1 MRKPAHLVLTLIALG
16 IIVTLFGILSL
27 QPVRAAGPVC
37 NNNGCSLI
45 HTTTDDFVR
54 GEFYAT
60 GLRKLGD
67 GEVQLLP
74 VGLSTPW
81 SATTNLPAKRAELAL
96 VSYNNILYAIGGFDG
111 KDYRTEIY
119 SATTTL
125 VGGNITSGW
134 ALADNLPEARAGA
147 SAVVARVPDPI
158 LYVLGGGTG
167 TGSNTI
173 FYKKIGAGGSLGAN
187 WESATLPQSLIYS
200 GLVYRNNNLYVLGG
214 GSNGTTN
221 VWRVPIINTN
231 GDVGTIVQDL
241 SLDKQ
246 LTMLSAVNW
255 EGDSKGFLY
264 TLGGY
269 DYLADSSS
277 PDVYSTFFNPDNTLN
292 NGGPSGGWNNTSL
305 IDAFNAHGAV
315 QYNGAIYVIGGRQG
329 IDAQDA
335 VTKVQTA
342 LIDPDGSLHNFG
354 GNVGNW
360 IITEPLPEARFFHGT
375 TANDGGELYIAGG
388 YSNQFKATTTVYHG
402 STTGAASTY
411 APEGEYI
418 GEPMDAGANGQLVR
432 LNWHAAVQNT
442 SKMSL
447 TMYYRSANNLNT
459 LRNRSWTLAGNSVQ
473 SADGVTNTFTF
484 PAMIEDRYFQ
494 YRALYS
500 TTINNKSPLLT
511 QVTVD
516 LYAEPTSTPTATATS
531 TSTDS
536 ATDTPTPSI
545 SVTATQTDVGP
556 TVTRTPT
563 ATPTRTVTPTG
574 TVCAGKPSKP
584 TLASPN
590 DASRLKVR
598 KLKLAWNAAAC
609 ASSYKLIVREGSAK
623 GPRIVKKGGITKLE
637 FKLKRLKNG
646 VKYFWRVKAINSAGG
661 RKSALWDFKIR
672 R

>member
-1 MRKPAHLVLTLIALG
+1 MRKPTHLVLTLVALG
-16 IIVTLFGILSL
+16 IIITLYSLLSL

-37 NNNGCSLI
+37 NNTGCFLI
-45 HTTTDDFVR
+45 HTTTNDFVR

-81 SATTNLPAKRAELAL
+81 SATTNLPEKRAELAL

-111 KDYRTEIY
+111 ALYRTEIY

-147 SAVVARVPDPI
+147 SAVVARVPDPV

-167 TGSNTI
+167 TGSTTI
-173 FYKKIGAGGSLGAN
+173 YYKKIGAGGSLGAS
-187 WESATLPQSLIYS
+187 WQSATLPQSLIYS

-246 LTMLSAVNW
+246 LTMLAAVTW
-255 EGDSKGFLY
+255 EGATNGFLY
-264 TLGGY
+264 TLGGL
-269 DYLADSSS
+269 DNAEESSQ
-277 PDVYSTFFNPDNTLN
+277 DVYSTFFNSDNTLN
-292 NGGPSGGWNNTSL
+292 NGGPSSGWNNTSL
-305 IDAFNAHGAV
+305 VDAFNAHGAV
-315 QYNGAIYVIGGRQG
+315 QYNGAIYVVGGRQG
-329 IDAQDA
+329 ITSQDA

-360 IITEPLPEARFFHGT
+360 IITEPLPQARFFHGT

-388 YSNQFKATTTVYHG
+388 YSNQFKATNTVYHG

-418 GEPMDAGANGQLVR
+418 GDPMDAGANGELVR

-447 TMYYRSANNLNT
+447 AMYYRSANNLNT

-473 SADGVTNTFTF
+473 SANGVTNTFTF
-484 PAMIEDRYFQ
+484 PARIEDRYFQ

-500 TTINNKSPLLT
+500 TTIIDKSPLLT

-516 LYAEPTSTPTATATS
+516 LYAEPTSTPTATATA

-545 SVTATQTDVGP
+545 SVTATKTDVGP
-556 TVTRTPT
+556 SATPT
-563 ATPTRTVTPTG
+563 ATATLTRTITPTG

-590 DASRLKVR
+590 DGSQLKVK
-598 KLKLAWNAAAC
+598 KLKLAWNAVAC
-609 ASSYKLIVREGSAK
+609 ASSYKLIVREGNPK
-623 GPRIVKKGGITKLE
+623 GPKLVKTGRITKLE
-637 FKLKRLKNG
+637 FKVKKLKKG

-661 RKSALWDFKIR
+661 ARSPMWDFKIR